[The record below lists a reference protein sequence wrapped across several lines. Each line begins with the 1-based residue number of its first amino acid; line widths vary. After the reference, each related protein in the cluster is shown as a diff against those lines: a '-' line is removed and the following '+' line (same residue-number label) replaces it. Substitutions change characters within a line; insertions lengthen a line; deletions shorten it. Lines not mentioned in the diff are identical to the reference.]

1 MLPITLVLVSYIGR
15 RKTLNGV
22 SLGKRVLQIL
32 EGVKAVDPVL
42 MDVGN
47 ISGFADVMIIATGTS
62 SRHIRS
68 MNDALISSVKEMET
82 PLLGVEGKES
92 NDWILV
98 DLGDL
103 IVHLMRK
110 EAREFYDLEKFWSN
124 QKLSNRGSGEIHEDS
139 HNLDF
144 K

>member
-1 MLPITLVLVSYIGR
+1 MVR
-15 RKTLNGV
+15 RKNLRAI

-32 EGVKAVDPVL
+32 EEVKAVKPVL
-42 MDVGN
+42 MDVGS
-47 ISGFADVMIIATGTS
+47 ISGFADAMIVVTGTS

-68 MNDALISSVKEMET
+68 MHDALISSVKEMET

-110 EAREFYDLEKFWSN
+110 EAREFYDLEKFWGN
-124 QKLSNRGSGEIHEDS
+124 QKLSDRDSGEIREDS
-139 HNLDF
+139 HNIDF

>member
-1 MLPITLVLVSYIGR
+1 MVRHKNLTAI
-15 RKTLNGV
+15 

-32 EGVKAVDPVL
+32 EEVKAVEPVL
-42 MDVGN
+42 MDVRR
-47 ISGFADVMIIATGTS
+47 ISGFADAMIVVTGTS

-68 MNDALISSVKEMET
+68 MHDLLISSVKEMGI

-103 IVHLMRK
+103 IVHLMRQ

-124 QKLSNRGSGEIHEDS
+124 QKLSNLGSGEIHEDS
-139 HNLDF
+139 HNIDF

>member
-1 MLPITLVLVSYIGR
+1 M
-15 RKTLNGV
+15 LNGV
-22 SLGKRVLQIL
+22 SLEKRVLQIL
-32 EGVKAVDPVL
+32 DEIKAVDPVL
-42 MDVGN
+42 MDVGR
-47 ISGFADVMIIATGTS
+47 ISGFADAMIVVTGTS

-68 MNDALISSVKEMET
+68 MHDALILSVQEMGI

-110 EAREFYDLEKFWSN
+110 EARQFYDLEKFWGN
-124 QKLSNRGSGEIHEDS
+124 QKLSNIGSGEIHEDS
-139 HNLDF
+139 HNIDF

>member
-1 MLPITLVLVSYIGR
+1 M
-15 RKTLNGV
+15 NGV
-22 SLGKRVLQIL
+22 SLEKRVLQIL
-32 EGVKAVDPVL
+32 DEVKAVNPVF
-42 MDVGN
+42 MDVGR
-47 ISGFADVMIIATGTS
+47 ISGFADAMIVVTGTS

-68 MNDALISSVKEMET
+68 MHDALILSVKEMGIH
-82 PLLGVEGKES
+82 LLGVEGKES

-103 IVHLMRK
+103 IVHLMRQ

-124 QKLSNRGSGEIHEDS
+124 QKLSNRGSGEIREDS